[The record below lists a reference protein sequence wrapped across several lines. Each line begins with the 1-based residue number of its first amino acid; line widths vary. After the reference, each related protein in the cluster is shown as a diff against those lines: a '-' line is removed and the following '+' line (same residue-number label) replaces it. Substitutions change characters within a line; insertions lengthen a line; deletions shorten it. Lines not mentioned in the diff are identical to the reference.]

1 MQSLVSI
8 VIINYNTK
16 HLLKGCIDSLLA
28 QNYKNIEIFLID
40 NNSPDQS
47 CEYAIKEYS
56 KNGTRHSSHGHPHS
70 PENKITFV
78 CNKDNIGYAPAGNQG
93 INLSK
98 GKYVMLMNPD
108 ILFAP
113 DYLEKCVAK
122 MEENHKIA
130 AICGK
135 IYKYD
140 FQNHQKTNFIDTVGL
155 FCYRDRRVIDDGQG
169 LEDNGQFD
177 QPKEVFGISG
187 ACPLYRK
194 EALEDAKVSI
204 KAKNGEVLSEY
215 LDNDFFMYKE
225 DVDISWRF
233 HLLGW
238 TCFFLPT
245 AKAYHG
251 RGTGVLKRFT
261 TMEVAKNR
269 TKLNAFQK
277 HYSYKNQRLMQIKN
291 DLWPN
296 IGHDLPYL
304 LWKEI
309 LMFGY
314 MTLREPYLYKSFW
327 LMLKQMPKMLRKRK
341 EIMKKRRVDW
351 KEMQKWVSG
360 KQSQYLP

>member
-1 MQSLVSI
+1 MQPLVSI

-28 QNYKNIEIFLID
+28 QTYKNIEIFLID
-40 NNSPDQS
+40 NNSPDGS
-47 CEYAIKEYS
+47 CEHAMKEYS
-56 KNGTRHSSHGHPHS
+56 KNGTLHS

-108 ILFAP
+108 ILFDC

-130 AICGK
+130 ALCGK

-140 FQNHQKTNFIDTVGL
+140 FQKKAPTKFIDTVGL
-155 FCYRDRRVIDDGQG
+155 FCYRNRRVIDDGQG

-177 QPKEVFGISG
+177 EPKEVFGISG

-194 EALEDAKVSI
+194 EALEDAKI
-204 KAKNGEVLSEY
+204 TLKEKGGETVSEY

-238 TCFFLPT
+238 TCFYLPT
-245 AKAYHG
+245 AHAFHG
-251 RGTGVLKRFT
+251 RGTGVLERFT
-261 TMEVAKNR
+261 TIQVAKNR

-291 DLWPN
+291 ELWPN
-296 IGHDLPYL
+296 AIHDFLPIV
-304 LWKEI
+304 WKEF

-327 LMLKQMPKMLRKRK
+327 QMLKQLPKMLKKRSQ
-341 EIMKKRRVDW
+341 IMKRRRVDW
-351 KEMQKWVSG
+351 REMEKWVSG
-360 KQSQYLP
+360 KQSEYLPLKK